1 MEPTPIEIRGRGN
14 STWDLHPKKPYQMK
28 FSSKKEFLGM
38 PEDKKWLFLAEY
50 SDKTLLRNTTVF
62 EMGYIS
68 NLDWTP
74 QSEFAEVYINNEYQG
89 TYNITQKVE
98 ETNRR
103 VAITNDGFLLEIDQI
118 FRLDADDVY
127 FSTGSFGVISIK
139 EPNIEQV
146 DENGISFDQ
155 DQRYIYINNFVNQFE
170 DALFSSDFANPVSG
184 YAAYI
189 DIDSFVD
196 WFLINEI
203 IKNVDAR
210 WFSSIYFHLIPGEK
224 IKMGPLWDHD
234 LGFGNTD
241 YADSQYTDGWWIQ
254 QNPWINRLLQDPN
267 FVAKVNTRFDYFRDN
282 EQFILNKID
291 AYAEKLQW
299 AQQEND
305 NRWQTFGQYVWPN
318 PVYFDTHQEEVN
330 HMKQWYQ
337 TRMNWLDTAI
347 NSLNGEP
354 EAPIQTP
361 GTVLVTF
368 QVDMNSEET
377 NPEGVYLAGGDL
389 GQDGYLL
396 TDNGN
401 DVWSTSLQM
410 PANTRY
416 MYKFRNQPSYGTWE
430 GFESGFGLMIGGCS
444 TGVYDDRFIDVGDS
458 DIVLEVVA
466 YGSCTAN
473 PF

>member
-1 MEPTPIEIRGRGN
+1 MSINSKEEYVTGTVSVDGGRNIPDMAATPIEIRGRGN
-14 STWDLHPKKPYQMK
+14 STWGLHPKKPYQMK
-28 FSSKKEFLGM
+28 FSSKEEFLGM

-50 SDKTLLRNTTVF
+50 SDKTMLRNTTVF

-74 QSEFAEVYINNEYQG
+74 ESEFAEVYLNNEYQG

-103 VAITNDGFLLEIDQI
+103 VAITNDGFLLEIDQLH
-118 FRLDADDVY
+118 RLNADDVY
-127 FSTGSFGVISIK
+127 FSTGSFDVIAIK

-146 DENGISFDQ
+146 DENGVSFDQ

-170 DALFSSDFANPVSG
+170 NVLFSSNFASPVSG

-189 DIDSFVD
+189 DVDSFVD

-210 WFSSIYFHLIPGEK
+210 WYSSIYFHLIPGEK

-267 FVAKVNTRFDYFRDN
+267 FVAKVKTRFDFFRDN

-305 NRWQTFGQYVWPN
+305 NRWQTLGQYVWPN
-318 PVYFDTHQEEVN
+318 PVWFDTYQEEVD

-337 TRMNWLDTAI
+337 TRMSWLDGAI
-347 NSLNGEP
+347 NSLNGES

-361 GTVLVTF
+361 GNVLVTF
-368 QVDMNSEET
+368 QVDMNWVET
-377 NPEGVYLAGGDL
+377 NSEGVYLAGGDL
-389 GQDGYLL
+389 GQEGFLL
-396 TDNGN
+396 NDNGN
-401 DVWSTSLQM
+401 DVWSITLQM

-416 MYKFRNQPSYGTWE
+416 M
-430 GFESGFGLMIGGCS
+430 L
-444 TGVYDDRFIDVGDS
+444 
-458 DIVLEVVA
+458 
-466 YGSCTAN
+466 
-473 PF
+473 

>member
-1 MEPTPIEIRGRGN
+1 MVASYVHNGSEVRVSSAVQAEGSSGNDFTQPVEYKISKASGVSKTYSVDVTKFTGLPIVYINTTNYVGIDSKEEYVTGTISVDGGRHVPDMPSTAIEIRGRGN

-28 FSSKKEFLGM
+28 FSSKEEFLGM

-68 NLDWTP
+68 DLDWTP
-74 QSEFAEVYINNEYQG
+74 QSEFAEVYLNNQYQG

-118 FRLDADDVY
+118 FRLDPDDVY
-127 FSTGSFGVISIK
+127 FSTGQFSVIAIK

-146 DENGISFDQ
+146 DENGLSFSQ
-155 DQRYIYINNFVNQFE
+155 DSRYIYINNFVNQFE
-170 DALFSSDFANPVSG
+170 DVLFSSNFANSVSG

-189 DIDSFVD
+189 DVDSFVD

-210 WFSSIYFHLIPGEK
+210 WFSSIFFHLIPGEK

-241 YADSQYTDGWWIQ
+241 YADSQYANGWWIQ
-254 QNPWINRLLQDPN
+254 QNPWINRLLDDPN
-267 FVAKVNTRFDYFRDN
+267 FVAKVRTRFDYYRNN
-282 EQFILNKID
+282 EQFILDKID

-305 NRWQTFGQYVWPN
+305 DRWQTLGQYVWPN
-318 PVYFDTHQEEVN
+318 PVVFETYQEEVD

-337 TRMNWLDTAI
+337 TRMNWLDNAI
-347 NSLNGEP
+347 DSL
-354 EAPIQTP
+354 
-361 GTVLVTF
+361 
-368 QVDMNSEET
+368 
-377 NPEGVYLAGGDL
+377 
-389 GQDGYLL
+389 
-396 TDNGN
+396 
-401 DVWSTSLQM
+401 
-410 PANTRY
+410 
-416 MYKFRNQPSYGTWE
+416 
-430 GFESGFGLMIGGCS
+430 
-444 TGVYDDRFIDVGDS
+444 
-458 DIVLEVVA
+458 
-466 YGSCTAN
+466 
-473 PF
+473 

>member
-1 MEPTPIEIRGRGN
+1 M
-14 STWDLHPKKPYQMK
+14 
-28 FSSKKEFLGM
+28 
-38 PEDKKWLFLAEY
+38 
-50 SDKTLLRNTTVF
+50 LRNTTVF

-74 QSEFAEVYINNEYQG
+74 ESEFAEVYLNNEYQG

-103 VAITNDGFLLEIDQI
+103 VAITNDGFLLEIDQLH
-118 FRLDADDVY
+118 RLNADDVY
-127 FSTGSFGVISIK
+127 FSTGSFDVIAIK

-146 DENGISFDQ
+146 DENGVSFDQ

-170 DALFSSDFANPVSG
+170 NVLFSSNFASPVSG

-189 DIDSFVD
+189 DVDSFVD

-210 WFSSIYFHLIPGEK
+210 WYSSIYFHLIPGEK

-267 FVAKVNTRFDYFRDN
+267 FVAKVKTRFDFFRDN

-305 NRWQTFGQYVWPN
+305 NRWQTLGQYVWPN
-318 PVYFDTHQEEVN
+318 PVWFDTYQEEVD

-337 TRMNWLDTAI
+337 TRMSWLDGAI
-347 NSLNGEP
+347 NSLNGES

-361 GTVLVTF
+361 GNVLVTF
-368 QVDMNSEET
+368 QVDMNWVET
-377 NPEGVYLAGGDL
+377 NSEGVYLAGGDL
-389 GQDGYLL
+389 GQEGFLL
-396 TDNGN
+396 NDNGN
-401 DVWSTSLQM
+401 DVWSITLQM

-430 GFESGFGLMIGGCS
+430 GFESGEGLVAGGCN
-444 TGVYDDRFIDVGDS
+444 TGTWNDRYIDVGNTDV
-458 DIVLEVVA
+458 VLDVVA